1 MTGKPGL
8 TWPVRHLALYRELFP
23 EDTDIQPSELQ
34 LFRVDHVLTN
44 HLYNDIGIL
53 AREKL
58 IVLAEAESEWSENI
72 IYRLAAYCF
81 DTMWIFADCKSMNV
95 HHKMKIDLLDV
106 EAYVIYPGK
115 DKIKQYWF

>member
-1 MTGKPGL
+1 M
-8 TWPVRHLALYRELFP
+8 RHLALYRELFP
-23 EDTDIQPSELQ
+23 EDTDIQSSELQ